1 RACNILVPKSKLLHI
16 WDFSGQTIQFL
27 MDNRINLPYDILGEH
42 GKENLGNT
50 CFMNNAIQCL
60 ARSPKLVDCFLGDYR
75 KEINQENPL
84 GTKGELALA
93 FGDLLSKLWTPGS
106 IPAAPAIFNRKLA
119 DFAPQSGQYQ
129 STLVFPACNKKFVA
143 FDLFMYLSLPLPSTT
158 IRTMTLTV
166 LSTDGRNLPSPI
178 TVTVPKCGRLKDLIG
193 ALSIAC
199 SLRDI
204 DEMLMVVEI
213 YKNKIFRLM
222 TEPSDSV
229 ALIRDEYKLVAYR
242 LPKDNQNSL
251 LIVFMHE
258 RVERPCK
265 FERAMPNLK
274 LFGIP
279 FVARLEDLSTG
290 FDLHKLYLK
299 LRSPLLMPAE
309 DACDDYDD
317 VGITTSEDSTMENV
331 LSPTIYIG
339 LDTGTED
346 DQCSSCDFRFYLK
359 DGLRSTEMKMNDPL
373 PVPTFNDDLEVYAT
387 WSENTIEKYDT
398 CLLNLEDFPIDDF
411 ELSTYISQKDSQF
424 SDHYVFY
431 ATSNHHGGMGCG
443 HYDVFIGVSGV
454 HSIYAFSFIAFGQ
467 ETADRTIPQRTPARA
482 RI

>member
-1 RACNILVPKSKLLHI
+1 
-16 WDFSGQTIQFL
+16 
-27 MDNRINLPYDILGEH
+27 
-42 GKENLGNT
+42 
-50 CFMNNAIQCL
+50 MNSAIQCL
-60 ARSPKLVDCFLGDYR
+60 AHSPKLVDCFLGDYR
-75 KEINQENPL
+75 KEINQENPI

-93 FGDLLSKLWTPGS
+93 FGDLLSKLWTPGRT
-106 IPAAPAIFNRKLA
+106 PVAPAIFKRKLA
-119 DFAPQSGQYQ
+119 DFSPQFIGYNQHDSQGQYQ
-129 STLVFPACNKKFVA
+129 STLVCPACNKKSVTY
-143 FDLFMYLSLPLPSTT
+143 DPFMYLSLPLPSTT
-158 IRTMTLTV
+158 MRTMTLTV

-199 SLRDI
+199 SSRDI

-213 YKNKIFRLM
+213 YKNKIFRP
-222 TEPSDSV
+222 TTKPSDSV
-229 ALIRDEYKLVAYR
+229 ALIRDEDKLVAYR

-251 LIVFMHE
+251 LVVFMHE
-258 RVERPCK
+258 RVERPCE
-265 FERAMPNLK
+265 FERAIPNLK

-299 LRSPLLMPAE
+299 LHSPLLMPAE

-331 LSPTIYIG
+331 LSPTIYTG

-346 DQCSSCDFRFYLK
+346 DQCSSSDFRFYLK

-373 PVPTFNDDLEVYAT
+373 PVPKFNDDLEVYVT

-424 SDHYVFY
+424 SNHYVLY
-431 ATSNHHGGMGCG
+431 ATSNHHEGMGCG
-443 HYDVFIGVSGV
+443 HYDASC
-454 HSIYAFSFIAFGQ
+454 IY
-467 ETADRTIPQRTPARA
+467 
-482 RI
+482 